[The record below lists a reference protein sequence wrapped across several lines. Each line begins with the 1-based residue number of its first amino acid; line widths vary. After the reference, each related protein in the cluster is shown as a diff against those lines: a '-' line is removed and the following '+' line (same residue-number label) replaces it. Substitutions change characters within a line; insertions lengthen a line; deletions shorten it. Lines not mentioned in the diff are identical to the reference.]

1 MDLQKTVENLKKRGF
16 TVSVYPDKTTAAKAI
31 ASAVQNKSIGVG
43 GSMTVRAMG
52 LLPMLEANGNRVITF
67 AGPLQ
72 DRTAILR
79 DSAAAD
85 VYLTSANGIAET
97 GEIVNIDG
105 TGNRVASTLFG
116 HEKLYIIAGINKI
129 APDLEGAIR
138 RARNIASPLNARRL
152 ERKTPCAVGELKCH
166 DCQSPE
172 RICRGL
178 TVLMTPMGG
187 IGETE
192 VVLIEEELGY

>member
-31 ASAVQNKSIGVG
+31 AAAVQNKSIGVG
-43 GSMTVRAMG
+43 GSMTIRAMG

-129 APDLEGAIR
+129 APDLESAIR

>member
-1 MDLQKTVENLKKRGF
+1 MNLQKTVENLKKRGF
-16 TVSVYPDKTTAAKAI
+16 TVSVYPDKITAAKAI
-31 ASAVQNKSIGVG
+31 AAALQNKSIGVG
-43 GSMTVRAMG
+43 GSMTIRAMG
-52 LLPMLEANGNRVITF
+52 LLPMLEASGNRVITF
-67 AGPLQ
+67 ASPLQ
-72 DRTAILR
+72 DRTEILR
-79 DSAAAD
+79 DSAVAD

>member
-31 ASAVQNKSIGVG
+31 AAAVQNKSIGVG
-43 GSMTVRAMG
+43 GSMTIRAMG
-52 LLPMLEANGNRVITF
+52 LLPMLEAGGNRVITF
-67 AGPLQ
+67 ASPLQ

-79 DSAAAD
+79 ESAAAD

-105 TGNRVASTLFG
+105 TGNRVASNLFG

-129 APDLEGAIR
+129 APDLESAIW

-152 ERKTPCAVGELKCH
+152 ERKTPCTVGELKCH